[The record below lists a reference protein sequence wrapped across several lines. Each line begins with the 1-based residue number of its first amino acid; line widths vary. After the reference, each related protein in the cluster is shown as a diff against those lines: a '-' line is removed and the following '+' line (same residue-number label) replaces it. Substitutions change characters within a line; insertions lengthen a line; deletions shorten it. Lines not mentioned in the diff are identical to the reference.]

1 MILLLAEELRRRGW
15 NVVPVGPARG
25 TGWLAAQFRQA
36 GFDPAT
42 FTLRFPLDPLC
53 ALGMI
58 AMLRR
63 RGVRFLHSHE
73 FTMAFYGSIAARA
86 LGLPH
91 VVTMHGGTNWAQRS
105 RRRAALRWVCS
116 GKTTLVGVSGAGA
129 TAVEKG
135 LGLRPGRVLVVPNGV
150 PPTELRGTE
159 VRRELGLDPDT
170 LLLVSVGNLYPVK
183 GYDVLLE
190 ALARLE
196 PGSGRSWYFAI
207 AGRGGEEPALRAL
220 ACELGLSDR
229 VRFLGFRT
237 DIGDILAAANVF
249 VLPSRSESHPLAVLE
264 AMFAGLPIVA
274 SAVGG
279 VPDTIRHE
287 REGLLVPPGDPE
299 ALAAAI
305 SALVADPRQRA
316 RLGAAAA
323 ERARSHFTVEAMAD
337 AYERLYEAA

>member
-36 GFDPAT
+36 GFEPAT
-42 FTLRFPLDPLC
+42 FTLRFPLDPFC

-105 RRRAALRWVCS
+105 RRRAALRWAFS
-116 GKTTLVGVSGAGA
+116 GRTTLVGVSRAGA
-129 TAVEKG
+129 KALEDG
-135 LGLRPGRVLVVPNGV
+135 LKLPRGRVLVVPNGV
-150 PPTELRGTE
+150 PPSRLRGTD
-159 VRRELGLDPDT
+159 VRRELGLDADT

-183 GYDVLLE
+183 GHDILLR
-190 ALARLE
+190 ALARLD
-196 PGSGRSWYFAI
+196 PAKAGNWSIAI
-207 AGRGGEEPALRAL
+207 AGRGGEEPRLRAQV
-220 ACELGLSDR
+220 AELGLSSR

-237 DIGDILAAANVF
+237 DVGDILAAANLF

-264 AMFAGLPIVA
+264 AMFAGLPIIA
-274 SAVGG
+274 AAVGG
-279 VPDTIRHE
+279 VPDTIRHDV
-287 REGLLVPPGDPE
+287 EGLLVPPVDPE
-299 ALAAAI
+299 ALAVAI
-305 SALVADPRQRA
+305 QDLLSDPCRRS
-316 RLGAAAA
+316 RLGKAAA
-323 ERARSHFTVEAMAD
+323 ERARADFTVEAMAD